1 MQTGSEALLT
11 ASFTLDFKS
20 LATEAGGAV
29 LVLRDDEAEVFSRR
43 DGSERVVDGA
53 GECPQ

>member
-29 LVLRDDEAEVFSRR
+29 LVLRDDEVEVFSRR
-43 DGSERVVDGA
+43 EDSERVVDGA